1 MIERRMIVV
10 RTGAV
15 MRDTRV
21 SDRVHMDNRPVTIEV
36 RVRRGQQ
43 AAKRHHNGGDDDKA
57 ASDRG

>member
-1 MIERRMIVV
+1 MIVV

-21 SDRVHMDNRPVTIEV
+21 SDRVHMDHRPVTIEV
-36 RVRRGQQ
+36 RMRRGQQ
-43 AAKRHHNGGDDDKA
+43 AAKRHHNGGDDDEA

>member
-1 MIERRMIVV
+1 MIVV

-36 RVRRGQQ
+36 RMRRGQQ